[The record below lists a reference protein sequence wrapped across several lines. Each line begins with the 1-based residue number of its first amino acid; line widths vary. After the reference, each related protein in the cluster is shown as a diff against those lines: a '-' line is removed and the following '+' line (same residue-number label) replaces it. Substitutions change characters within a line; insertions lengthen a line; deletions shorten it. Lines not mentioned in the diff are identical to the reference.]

1 MGDSDMSPKA
11 KVSYDQNKFEVEF
24 NVADYLPEVSG
35 SGRGSWLGGLQG
47 GICIVHQKHNNI
59 NRGQHFQSTKE

>member
-1 MGDSDMSPKA
+1 MSPKA

-35 SGRGSWLGGLQG
+35 RGWWLGAALAWIGCVCRVLLPIQ
-47 GICIVHQKHNNI
+47 QLKA
-59 NRGQHFQSTKE
+59 

>member
-24 NVADYLPEVSG
+24 NVAEYLPEVSG
-35 SGRGSWLGGLQG
+35 SGEAAGWGDSLGLDRGGLQG
-47 GICIVHQKHNNI
+47 
-59 NRGQHFQSTKE
+59 